1 MRFGNYLNQRKS
13 KKNRWIEWKIS
24 RDFQKRKKK
33 QEETKFTTVY
43 WLKQSAAKD
52 VWLPNVKD
60 LNVQLNM
67 QYLTKYVTK

>member
-1 MRFGNYLNQRKS
+1 MEDFKRFS
-13 KKNRWIEWKIS
+13 KK
-24 RDFQKRKKK
+24 KKK

-60 LNVQLNM
+60 LNVQLSN
-67 QYLTKYVTK
+67 VTSK

>member
-1 MRFGNYLNQRKS
+1 MEDFKRFS
-13 KKNRWIEWKIS
+13 KK
-24 RDFQKRKKK
+24 KKN